1 MQLQTNILFLLNDK
15 GTFVPALFANTA
27 QTNSTTKGFSCFHL
41 ERQLYKEELYHPQL
55 AVPCVAIISNVLPSP
70 RC

>member
-41 ERQLYKEELYHPQL
+41 ERQLYKEELYHP
-55 AVPCVAIISNVLPSP
+55 
-70 RC
+70 